1 MTAKETRLTK
11 AKVPQVFN
19 LSDQLCLWSQAG
31 VVAPKLCHNAFDCIS
46 CSFDKAMQ
54 RKKTHGWYAA
64 GLDQP
69 ASEAG
74 LWSQERWVRT
84 PALERKC
91 RHMLSG
97 WVPSMY
103 CINGFQCARCEYDQL
118 WEERALAEPTDAVST
133 HNAAGFEVADGYY
146 FHNGHTWARVEYG
159 GRVRVGLD
167 DFASCLF
174 GRADEF
180 RLPGLGEAV
189 RGGGL
194 ELGFSR
200 QGNQARAV
208 CPVEGVVVA
217 RNPAALKG
225 GGCVAESPYQDGWLL
240 LLEPVRMQRDVQ
252 GLWHGELS
260 VSWMEQ
266 EAQRLGDLI
275 SADTGQ
281 RLAASGGRAVRDI
294 YGAVP
299 GLKWGRLV
307 SEFLQP

>member
-1 MTAKETRLTK
+1 MTTKATRFGK

-19 LSDQLCLWSQAG
+19 LSEQFCLWSQAG
-31 VVAPKLCHNAFDCIS
+31 AVAPKLCHNAFDCIS

-54 RKKTHGWYAA
+54 RKKTYGWYAA

-69 ASEAG
+69 ASENG

-103 CINGFQCARCEYDQL
+103 CINGFQCASCEYDQL
-118 WEERALAEPTDAVST
+118 WEERALAEPTDAVCT

-159 GRVRVGLD
+159 GWVRVGLD
-167 DFASCLF
+167 DFASRLF
-174 GRADEF
+174 GKADEF

-189 RGGGL
+189 RGGGR

-217 RNPAALKG
+217 RNPAALRG
-225 GGCVAESPYQDGWLL
+225 GGCVADSPYQDGWLL
-240 LLEPVRMQRDVQ
+240 LLEPV
-252 GLWHGELS
+252 W
-260 VSWMEQ
+260 
-266 EAQRLGDLI
+266 
-275 SADTGQ
+275 
-281 RLAASGGRAVRDI
+281 SGAPAVGRAAPWLR
-294 YGAVP
+294 YP
-299 GLKWGRLV
+299 
-307 SEFLQP
+307 